1 MKPKRVHDLLIKKN
15 YLEESSESQTT
26 LTYLNKR
33 NISLIALGAFIWSIY
48 LSIQGQY
55 FNDYL
60 LDMSNYSPLIV
71 SLLVSLVA
79 LTGALVSIFTGA
91 ISDNLKKNF
100 GRRKIFILT
109 GGTTSAILLFF
120 LPLSKSLLVIIGL
133 NVLMSLFNT
142 VAFICNNSLIPDIA
156 SNGKLGKANAYAS
169 LGSSV
174 GTIAGFALMLISP
187 SSNIFFATG
196 AICAF
201 GFIVV
206 GIFFQEPKPKM
217 EQKNWISEIKETFQF
232 SEIKKEKSFF
242 HFLASHFFLHTG
254 INVYMPFL
262 LIFLTQKNDPLSG
275 ELIGLGLS
283 VQDGQ
288 VLLLFVVM
296 TGISMFL
303 ALPIGFILDRTNKQ
317 RFLIVSRGIFSL
329 STAILA
335 LTPIFR
341 SINPLVIGIL
351 FIIPFSFANTADIVS
366 RGAYMHSIISME
378 KRGQLLGLLFFIKTL
393 AQIPGVIIGG
403 LFAHFFQNGYQYGFL
418 IGSVFLVISIPFL
431 ITSGLS
437 LNVKH
442 TKVEATV
449 QLK

>member
-1 MKPKRVHDLLIKKN
+1 MVNNKN
-15 YLEESSESQTT
+15 QLEETPESQST
-26 LTYLNKR
+26 LPFLNKR
-33 NISLIALGAFIWSIY
+33 NILLIALGAFIWSIY

-60 LDMSNYSPLIV
+60 LDLLNYSPLIV

-79 LTGALVSIFTGA
+79 LTGAIVSIFTGA
-91 ISDNLKKNF
+91 ISDNLQKNF

-109 GGTTSAILLFF
+109 GGTSSAILLFF
-120 LPLSKSLLVIIGL
+120 LPLSRSLLLIIGI

-142 VAFICNNSLIPDIA
+142 AAFICNNSLIPDIA
-156 SNGKLGKANAYAS
+156 SEGKLGKANAYAS
-169 LGSSV
+169 LGSSI

-206 GIFFQEPKPKM
+206 GIFFQEPKPKIDR
-217 EQKNWISEIKETFQF
+217 KYWLLEIKETFQF
-232 SEIKKEKSFF
+232 SQIKKEKNYF

-262 LIFLTQKNDPLSG
+262 LIFLTQENNPLSG
-275 ELIGLGLS
+275 KLIGLGLS
-283 VQDGQ
+283 MQNGE
-288 VLLLFVVM
+288 VLLLFAVM
-296 TGISMFL
+296 TVISLIL
-303 ALPIGFILDRTNKQ
+303 ALPIGYFLDRTNKHK
-317 RFLIVSRGIFSL
+317 FLIISRGIFAL

-341 SINPLVIGIL
+341 SINPLVIGII
-351 FIIPFSFANTADIVS
+351 FIIPFSIANTADIVS
-366 RGAYMHSIISME
+366 RGAYMHSLISNE

-403 LFAHFFQNGYQYGFL
+403 LFAHFFQSGYQYGFI
-418 IGSVFLVISIPFL
+418 IGSIFLLISIPFL
-431 ITSGLS
+431 ITSGLP
-437 LNVKH
+437 L
-442 TKVEATV
+442 T
-449 QLK
+449 LKNKQTETAVT